1 MWTRLSRGG
10 VKHYHDAIAQL
21 PTLKK
26 RVAESQSLYDHIL
39 SAETEERKQILG
51 AQLVKS
57 LQVIGYYLDDAD
69 HGKLPR
75 RYLNPAQVE
84 EQSQLDREFAEI
96 EIPYDRE
103 EVRMVTPRIYY
114 TIKNVPVV
122 LSFRAP
128 VGTEIILSSELGGM
142 FPNQLSKVKIVAN
155 DEGVA
160 ETYWYS
166 NGEGVGGCQ
175 VLYRSAAHHET
186 GEVNIEVKKLHLLD
200 FEALSTV
207 DHQALKH
214 SDVPQNQATTTA
226 TQLSTTAED

>member
-103 EVRMVTPRIYY
+103 EVRMVTPSIYY

-155 DEGVA
+155 DQGVA

-166 NGEGVGGCQ
+166 NGEGVGG
-175 VLYRSAAHHET
+175 
-186 GEVNIEVKKLHLLD
+186 
-200 FEALSTV
+200 
-207 DHQALKH
+207 
-214 SDVPQNQATTTA
+214 
-226 TQLSTTAED
+226 